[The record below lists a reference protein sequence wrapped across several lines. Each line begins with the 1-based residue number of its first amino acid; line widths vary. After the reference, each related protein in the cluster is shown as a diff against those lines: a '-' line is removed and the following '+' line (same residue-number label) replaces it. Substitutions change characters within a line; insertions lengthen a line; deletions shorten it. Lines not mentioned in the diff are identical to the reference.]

1 MGGIVLLYGKRVLLN
16 VDDQYTQ
23 YGFGKSAKC
32 DIGVG
37 QVKMRLA
44 ILSLD
49 PETKGD
55 LLEFINI
62 RDDVT
67 GGSVDFSSSNNFIL
81 LTTFNKWEVCGGD

>member
-49 PETKGD
+49 PGTKGD
-55 LLEFINI
+55 ILEFINI

-67 GGSVDFSSSNNFIL
+67 VVSVDFSSSNNFIL

>member
-1 MGGIVLLYGKRVLLN
+1 
-16 VDDQYTQ
+16 
-23 YGFGKSAKC
+23 
-32 DIGVG
+32 
-37 QVKMRLA
+37 MRLA

-55 LLEFINI
+55 ILEFINI

-67 GGSVDFSSSNNFIL
+67 VVSVDFSSSNNFIL

>member
-1 MGGIVLLYGKRVLLN
+1 MN

-23 YGFGKSAKC
+23 YGFGKSANC

-49 PETKGD
+49 PETKGYI
-55 LLEFINI
+55 LEFINI

-67 GGSVDFSSSNNFIL
+67 VVSVDFSSSNNFIL
-81 LTTFNKWEVCGGD
+81 LATFNKWETIGWSNRKLPHL